1 MNRRL
6 TAAIL
11 CVLML
16 ALAACGGKSE
26 KENKPAAEEQ
36 TASVQEA
43 KQVEKYTPVVHED
56 GIYYVGVVQQA
67 GHEDLSLA
75 SEGFRSRL
83 SELMGE
89 EVVIDV
95 KVADGTTQDCDVI
108 IDHFLQD
115 KDDLIVAGG
124 STAVARA
131 YAATKDV
138 PIVGLAVT
146 DFVVLGGVSSVHEP
160 GANVTGISDLPPME
174 SQRDLLVGVADGG
187 RIGLVYCSE
196 DSGAGFQCKVM
207 KKYLDE
213 SDVEYDEYTFTD
225 VSNLE
230 AALTKA
236 CDECGTIY
244 LPNDSLLAQNMETV
258 KNISLAKK
266 VKVFASTESMC
277 KDGALC
283 AYGIDYY
290 ELGKRGADMAFDI
303 LTYWVDKPGEY
314 ADDEEAQEMGDPGE
328 IEIDRVRDTAGAYY
342 NPVIAEQLD
351 WTPDGNYTELE
362 VERPQQPDSGAQN
375 STQHETA
382 AETEE
387 N

>member
-1 MNRRL
+1 MNRRI
-6 TAAIL
+6 TAALL

-16 ALAACGGKSE
+16 ALTACGGKSE
-26 KENKPAAEEQ
+26 KENKPAEGEQ
-36 TASVQEA
+36 TAAAQET
-43 KQVEKYTPVVHED
+43 KPVEKYTPAVHED
-56 GIYYVGVVQQA
+56 GIYYVGIVQQA
-67 GHEDLSLA
+67 DHEDLSLA
-75 SEGFRSRL
+75 TEGFKDRL
-83 SELMGE
+83 SEIMGE

-95 KVADGTTQDCDVI
+95 KVADSTAQDCDVI

-124 STAVARA
+124 SLAVQRA

-146 DFVVLGGVSSVHEP
+146 DFLIAGGVSSVHEP

-174 SQRDLLVGVADGG
+174 SQRDLLVGVADDG

-207 KKYLDE
+207 KKYLDAYGA
-213 SDVEYDEYTFTD
+213 EYEEYTFTD
-225 VSNLE
+225 VSDLE
-230 AALTKA
+230 AAVTKA

-244 LPNDSLLAQNMETV
+244 LPNDSMLAQNMETV
-258 KNISLAKK
+258 KNISLAKQ

-277 KDGALC
+277 KAGALC

-290 ELGKRGADMAFDI
+290 ELGKRGADVAFDI

-342 NPVIAEQLD
+342 NPVIAEQLG
-351 WTPDGNYTELE
+351 WTPDGSYTELE
-362 VERPQQPDSGAQN
+362 VERPQAPDSGAQS

-382 AETEE
+382 AETEG